1 MGNKAHSV
9 HSRGRLRNL
18 DFLRWQNNKNHVF
31 ITVALVIYT
40 LDDNEV
46 QGKKGENCP
55 QSLDP
60 ENLVHDLNLAP
71 FSLPPYPPKP
81 VKGFFYEPRLEN
93 QFLMFFLQYFPRMV
107 IGKYLGAIACKKA

>member
-1 MGNKAHSV
+1 MHPLSSLSIVGNKAHSV

-18 DFLRWQNNKNHVF
+18 DFLRWQNNNHHVF

-71 FSLPPYPPKP
+71 FSLPPCPPKP
-81 VKGFFYEPRLEN
+81 VFYETRLEN
-93 QFLMFFLQYFPRMV
+93 QFLMFFFNISQV
-107 IGKYLGAIACKKA
+107 W